1 MEPAGLLRD
10 VTQHLQWRPSPLLQL
25 HELLKAL
32 GGGHA
37 AVGYAE
43 NAGVDA
49 DGPGSAL
56 LLSKSWKLPGE
67 LEF

>member
-10 VTQHLQWRPSPLLQL
+10 VTQHLERCPSLLLQL
-25 HELLKAL
+25 HELRKAL

-37 AVGYAE
+37 VMGHAE

-56 LLSKSWKLPGE
+56 
-67 LEF
+67 